1 MSELREHMGNG
12 WEPFIL
18 MDPATSLAL
27 DYGDEPITEAEIG
40 DMERDHTDKVWMTRG
55 DHWMQIRSL
64 FKNSARPLITNNELL
79 DKADAI
85 LAKLDELLKEMDEKK
100 MKPKVNWRC
109 LKTDA
114 PKTDGRY
121 WFAGK
126 SGCVE
131 LLWLDSKSYGDA
143 YARGTLD
150 ELLRLQWV
158 KWAHYEA
165 PEPPPK
171 PTPFEAWW
179 DGLERVSWAGR
190 SEMRGVQTEN
200 EGKYAASK
208 CVAKATFL
216 AGYEACAKNMV
227 NGGCGGAK

>member
-100 MKPKVNWRC
+100 GN
-109 LKTDA
+109 
-114 PKTDGRY
+114 
-121 WFAGK
+121 
-126 SGCVE
+126 
-131 LLWLDSKSYGDA
+131 
-143 YARGTLD
+143 
-150 ELLRLQWV
+150 Q
-158 KWAHYEA
+158 
-165 PEPPPK
+165 
-171 PTPFEAWW
+171 
-179 DGLERVSWAGR
+179 
-190 SEMRGVQTEN
+190 
-200 EGKYAASK
+200 
-208 CVAKATFL
+208 
-216 AGYEACAKNMV
+216 
-227 NGGCGGAK
+227 